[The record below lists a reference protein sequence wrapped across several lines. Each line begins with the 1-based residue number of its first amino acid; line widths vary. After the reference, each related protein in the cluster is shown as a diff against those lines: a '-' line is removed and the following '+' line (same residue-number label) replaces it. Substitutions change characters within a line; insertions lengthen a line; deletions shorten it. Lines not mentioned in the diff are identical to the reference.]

1 MENKFKVYLILLFF
15 SLVSKKILII
25 FNSYMVIIVHQAV
38 FVGVGCF
45 EAIISV
51 LDNEVGF

>member
-1 MENKFKVYLILLFF
+1 MAF
-15 SLVSKKILII
+15 
-25 FNSYMVIIVHQAV
+25 IVHQAV

-51 LDNEVGF
+51 LDYEVGS